1 MEDYIEEYIKYLK
14 DVHKLSKN
22 TLDSY
27 KRDLKKFLKYLAAN
41 KIKIEDVE
49 NEDINKYIKE
59 MKKQGYKASSATRTI
74 ATLRSFYTYLL
85 KSGKVIKNPTIDV
98 ESPKVEKKL
107 PVVLTPKEIEKLLAQ
122 PITTEL
128 KGLRD
133 KAMLELAY
141 ATGMRATELI
151 NINMQDIDLDSSFVI
166 CDEGAGRK
174 RIIPIGKMANEAVR
188 KYLDEARKYIN
199 KNEEDAL
206 FLNLTGGRLTRQ
218 GLWKIIKT
226 YTESANIDKDI
237 TPHVLRHSFALH
249 LVENGAD
256 IKAIQTMLGHSDISS
271 TKVYLDFAKNEI
283 KDIYNNAHPRA

>member
-1 MEDYIEEYIKYLK
+1 MEDYIEDYIKYLK
-14 DVHKLSKN
+14 DVNKLSKN

-27 KRDLKKFLKYLAAN
+27 KRDLKKFFKYLVEN
-41 KIKIEDVE
+41 KIKVENVE
-49 NEDINKYIKE
+49 NEDINKYLKD

-107 PVVLTPKEIEKLLAQ
+107 PLVLTPKEIEKLLAQ
-122 PITTEL
+122 PVTTEL

-151 NINMQDIDLDSSFVI
+151 NINITDIDLDSSFVI
-166 CDEGAGRK
+166 CDEGGGRK

-188 KYLDEARKYIN
+188 KYLNEARKYIN